1 MRNLLCLPLLHK
13 LMLGIE
19 SLRCWSARDKQKIL
33 GYTLDAANYYVFSSP
48 LGHLQTFYTI
58 LSALFTLCYFH
69 SAWPI
74 LCFHSA
80 WFSLPIFIQP
90 GLSSVFTRSGFRG
103 LNFSLSLVYTFYF
116 THRSDLCVKIII
128 LNPLEYLDYSWIL
141 GVLNVKALPRRVY
154 ISSSEYLWETLLHLS
169 TDDFQYL
176 TAWDPLPPLTLSDI
190 SDIVNDG
197 VDGGM
202 GVSAKDDAVK
212 YCNSDAWKSYDSP
225 PETQTLRLLPDSW
238 TTSYKSSHKI

>member
-19 SLRCWSARDKQKIL
+19 LLRCWSARDKQKIL

-80 WFSLPIFIQP
+80 WFSLYLEFSHGFVYNLNFHSAWRSLLIFTWPFQSVVFTLP
-90 GLSSVFTRSGFRG
+90 GLHSQFSFNLDYPR
-103 LNFSLSLVYTFYF
+103 FSLGLVLEVSTFGHQINF
-116 THRSDLCVKIII
+116 HSA
-128 LNPLEYLDYSWIL
+128 WF
-141 GVLNVKALPRRVY
+141 
-154 ISSSEYLWETLLHLS
+154 TLL
-169 TDDFQYL
+169 
-176 TAWDPLPPLTLSDI
+176 I
-190 SDIVNDG
+190 SPIGENV
-197 VDGGM
+197 
-202 GVSAKDDAVK
+202 
-212 YCNSDAWKSYDSP
+212 
-225 PETQTLRLLPDSW
+225 
-238 TTSYKSSHKI
+238 